1 MKTGLRILRAIFIRM
16 VFIAYS
22 LLCIWR
28 VTVISANNLYWLML
42 ISVLLML
49 IETAIVVWLRTG
61 KEFEGWVLE
70 F

>member
-1 MKTGLRILRAIFIRM
+1 MKILLRILRAIFIRM
-16 VFIAYS
+16 VFIAFS

-61 KEFEGWVLE
+61 KEFEG
-70 F
+70 